1 MKKYCE
7 GSHEQL
13 VALNKDISTAQIQLS
28 QCECN
33 LKRAYKSAFKNDK
46 QRYQQQKGILS
57 ANGLDKAISVA
68 TQPFVYKAVTV
79 ASSLLSGYI
88 IVCELLIMFHMKV

>member
-1 MKKYCE
+1 M
-7 GSHEQL
+7 
-13 VALNKDISTAQIQLS
+13 VVFTV
-28 QCECN
+28 
-33 LKRAYKSAFKNDK
+33 
-46 QRYQQQKGILS
+46 
-57 ANGLDKAISVA
+57 DKAISVA